1 MSNISAP
8 VLLRVPKRWTPRWQR
23 VFESLVSPIHLV
35 RSIRKNAFPL
45 IVRDSSP
52 SLSEEELQ
60 AYRSDALSVD
70 RQMLDT
76 LDDLH
81 GVAMKTWQAGWEI
94 RMEAGSVLF
103 QLRDLEVLERISIP
117 RYREPLLAEIR
128 AKVIERSGEFREIPL
143 LEELLNAMT
152 ADKDDDLLPGTNEQP
167 AGDNASD
174 NDSFHEL
181 RQFAADNFKGIERR
195 IVELICEH
203 AGACPLP
210 DLATDPAIKW
220 VTPWDDAF
228 NSAKKRIN
236 AKLKKPQW
244 KIYRHDRKAKVKFLG
259 RE

>member
-1 MSNISAP
+1 
-8 VLLRVPKRWTPRWQR
+8 
-23 VFESLVSPIHLV
+23 
-35 RSIRKNAFPL
+35 
-45 IVRDSSP
+45 
-52 SLSEEELQ
+52 
-60 AYRSDALSVD
+60 
-70 RQMLDT
+70 
-76 LDDLH
+76 
-81 GVAMKTWQAGWEI
+81 
-94 RMEAGSVLF
+94 MEAGSVLF

-236 AKLKKPQW
+236 AKLKKTQW